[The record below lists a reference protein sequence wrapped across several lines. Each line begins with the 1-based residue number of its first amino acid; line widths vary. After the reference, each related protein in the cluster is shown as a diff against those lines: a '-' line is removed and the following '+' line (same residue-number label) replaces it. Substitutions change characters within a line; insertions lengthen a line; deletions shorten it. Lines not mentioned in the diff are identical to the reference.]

1 MLSAFFSAVGIHTVR
16 GSSSRLGHEATTE
29 LVEVLRAGNDVGIT
43 PDGPRGPAYE
53 MKPGALTVARRVQ
66 AVVMLVGMDFES
78 SWRAPSWDGFHVPL
92 PFSRVHLRCVAAQ
105 AYAVDDRDEAARR
118 FGELLV
124 EINPDRKPA
133 TVRRRA

>member
-1 MLSAFFSAVGIHTVR
+1 
-16 GSSSRLGHEATTE
+16 
-29 LVEVLRAGNDVGIT
+29 
-43 PDGPRGPAYE
+43 
-53 MKPGALTVARRVQ
+53 
-66 AVVMLVGMDFES
+66 MLVGMDFES